1 MVVPKDRMQTRGS
14 IGNVSSLQNK
24 NSLKIYCPSSTVSLL
39 GYTDLE
45 STKTKSKKRYKIK
58 SRNQTKKLT
67 PNSILKIRVY
77 PCKELH
83 KIWKQW
89 LAAYRKIYNWT
100 IAYLKKN
107 GIESSYTL
115 QKLAREWE
123 RTDWV
128 KELPGH
134 QLQEAVADA
143 VDAYTQ
149 ALKEGGSAKFKS
161 CRANSQVIKFKVGN
175 YKNGTWYARKTKKLS
190 FASHQEIPLNCEYGT
205 SLVYQKGK
213 WYGCFP
219 QVKDIKES
227 SRQKVIALD
236 PGIRTFL
243 TGYDGETIL
252 EVGKKDIGRI
262 TRLCSHLDNLM
273 SRLSLSK
280 SKRQRYKQR
289 QAAMRMREKIQNL
302 IKDLH
307 NKVASFL
314 VNNYKVIFLPTFE
327 TSSMVVK
334 TQRRLNKK
342 TARNMLT
349 WGHYKFAQHLTQMAD
364 RNNCLVVRCNESYSS
379 KTCPECGCIHEK
391 LGGAKV
397 FNCPNCDYKA
407 GRDEN
412 GARIM
417 ILRALQASAF
427 TVTGVAI
434 LLSSFDQL

>member
-1 MVVPKDRMQTRGS
+1 M
-14 IGNVSSLQNK
+14 NVSSLQNK

-39 GYTDLE
+39 GYTDCE
-45 STKTKSKKRYKIK
+45 NTKTKSKKRYKAK

-67 PNSILKIRVY
+67 PNSVLKIRIY

-89 LAAYRKIYNWT
+89 LAAYRKVYNWT

-107 GIESSYTL
+107 GFESSYTL
-115 QKLAREWE
+115 QKLARGWD
-123 RTDWV
+123 RPDWV

-149 ALKEGGSAKFKS
+149 AFKQGGFAKFKS
-161 CRANSQVIKFKVGN
+161 CRNYSQAIKFKAGN
-175 YKNGTWYARKTKKLS
+175 YKNGTWYKQKTKKLS
-190 FASHQEIPLNCEYGT
+190 FIASQKIPFNCEYGT
-205 SLVYQKGK
+205 QLVYQKGK

-219 QVKDIKES
+219 QVKDVKPTDKQ
-227 SRQKVIALD
+227 RVIALD
-236 PGIRTFL
+236 PGVRTFL
-243 TGYDGETIL
+243 TCYDGETIL
-252 EVGKKDIGRI
+252 EVGKKDIGQI
-262 TRLCSHLDNLM
+262 ARLCSHLDNLM
-273 SRLSLSK
+273 GRISLSK

-289 QAAMRMREKIQNL
+289 KAATRMREKIQNL

-334 TQRRLNKK
+334 SKRKLNKK

-349 WGHYKFAQHLTQMAD
+349 WSHYKFSQHLTQMAD
-364 RNNCLVVRCNESYSS
+364 RNNCLVVRCNESYTS
-379 KTCPECGCIHEK
+379 KTCPECGQIHEK
-391 LGGAKV
+391 LGGSKV
-397 FNCPNCDYKA
+397 FNCPNCEYKA

-412 GARIM
+412 GARNIM
-417 ILRALQASAF
+417 IRALQASAF
-427 TVTGVAI
+427 TINGEAI
-434 LLSSFDQL
+434 LLSSFK